1 MSMLRKGRWTLGV
14 VGRRTLAGTAVGVP
28 EGVRGAL
35 VLIGLA
41 APAPLLAVGAWADT
55 VVQWAVGNERERGHL
70 LRQICGVG
78 QLLLQ
83 VSVRLEAWRGSS
95 ASTGAPALAVA
106 ARTLESL
113 IVCYFT
119 SAIAFGGSGQKVAL
133 FLMGWR
139 CAGVERAARCR
150 VGEAGALDL

>member
-1 MSMLRKGRWTLGV
+1 MLRKGRWTLGV

-95 ASTGAPALAVA
+95 ASTV
-106 ARTLESL
+106 
-113 IVCYFT
+113 
-119 SAIAFGGSGQKVAL
+119 
-133 FLMGWR
+133 
-139 CAGVERAARCR
+139 
-150 VGEAGALDL
+150 